1 MQSAIAVPGVVEG
14 SRAREQ
20 LQDLLAP
27 LDVRI
32 DGGRPFDLQ
41 VHDERFFR
49 HALPRGIRGILDAY
63 VDGWWDCERLDE
75 LTARVLSADLN
86 LPAAS
91 KLSLLWRHLV
101 SRLVNRQTRRRSLAV
116 RRHYDRGNDLFAAML
131 DERMVYSCAY
141 WSEAADLEEAQ
152 EAKLDLVCRKVA
164 LRPGMSVL
172 DIGCGW
178 GSFAKF
184 AAERYGVTVVGV
196 TLSENQLE
204 LGRKLCAGLPVQLR
218 LEDYRD
224 LRAGRFDA
232 VVSIGM
238 FEHVGY
244 KNYRAF
250 GEVVRRCLQG
260 DGLFLLQTIGRKTSG
275 VSADPWIN
283 ENIFPNSMQ
292 PSARQIAAAFEGT
305 LLLEDW
311 HNFGADY
318 DKTLMAWC
326 ANFEASWPRL
336 RENYGER
343 FYRMWRC
350 YLLTCA
356 GSFRARENQLWQ
368 IVFSP
373 RGVPGGYRPVR

>member
-1 MQSAIAVPGVVEG
+1 MQSAIAVPGMAEA

-27 LDVRI
+27 SDIRV

-41 VHDERFFR
+41 VHDERFFTQ
-49 HALPRGIRGILDAY
+49 ALPRGIRGILDAY

-75 LTARVLSADLN
+75 LTARVLAADLD
-86 LPAAS
+86 LPAAT
-91 KLSLLWRHLV
+91 KLSLLWRNLV
-101 SRLVNRQTRRRSLAV
+101 TRVINRQSRRRSLAV

-131 DERMVYSCAY
+131 DRRMVYSCAY
-141 WSEAADLEEAQ
+141 WSEAADLDSAQ

-164 LRPGMSVL
+164 LRPGMRVL

-184 AAERYGVTVVGV
+184 AAERYGVRVVGI

-204 LGRKLCAGLPVQLR
+204 LGRKLCSGLPVELR
-218 LEDYRD
+218 LQDYRD
-224 LRAGRFDA
+224 LPAERFDA

-250 GEVVRRCLQG
+250 GEVVRRRLQA
-260 DGLFLLQTIGRKTSG
+260 DGLFLLHTIGRKTSG
-275 VSADPWIN
+275 VAADPWIS
-283 ENIFPNSMQ
+283 ENIFPNSML
-292 PSARQIAAAFEGT
+292 PSARQIAAAFEGF
-305 LLLEDW
+305 LILEDW
-311 HNFGADY
+311 HSFGADY
-318 DKTLMAWC
+318 DRTLMAWC
-326 ANFEASWPRL
+326 ANFEAGWPRL
-336 RENYGER
+336 CEKYGER

-356 GSFRARENQLWQ
+356 GSFRARDNQLWQ

-373 RGVPGGYRPVR
+373 RGVPGGYRSIR